1 MINNMMI
8 ITKRILLRLFRALF
22 TFFARRVPDLP
33 FLPLPV
39 VIGLPF
45 LRELPGCPDC
55 PSTLPLLRAWVLPFL
70 LSMPTLL
77 IAIFIS
83 LALSYTNSSLRS
95 AVCISN
101 ISTSLDKIMI
111 LEFIISYFHLAS
123 LTNCIYNSCTY
134 QKVVTP

>member
-1 MINNMMI
+1 MMI

-22 TFFARRVPDLP
+22 TFFACRVPDLP

-39 VIGLPF
+39 VMVFPF
-45 LRELPGCPDC
+45 SGNSPDVQIVLLLFPCFAQGTAFSFVHANPPDC
-55 PSTLPLLRAWVLPFL
+55 NFYISGAFLHKQFLTLC
-70 LSMPTLL
+70 
-77 IAIFIS
+77 
-83 LALSYTNSSLRS
+83 S